1 MVLSNSDVK
10 LQREPITILIM
21 IEEILRFQRSRGFKT
36 SIYLPSRT
44 IHNQISY

>member
-21 IEEILRFQRSRGFKT
+21 IEEILRFQIAQ
-36 SIYLPSRT
+36 SIIKYHIENLFASVIAR
-44 IHNQISY
+44 